1 MNPADRAVAVDFVE
15 DEFEEIGYPET
26 LPNYSPHMDDSVA
39 ARRRLGK
46 GRPADD
52 TESEKVWS
60 HEQDD
65 FKIPLIRPVTGGR
78 PVQSI
83 LPPPTTLRE
92 FISQNMSSVPPLVYT
107 LLACYTRFHR
117 IGLSPTV
124 VWDEAH
130 FGKFASHYL
139 KREFY
144 FDVHPPL
151 GKMLV
156 GLAGLLSGYN
166 GGFDFKS
173 GAEYPPEVPYV
184 AMRVMLAT
192 FGVGMVPLGWFTAVE
207 LGMTQWAA
215 HLVTLMVLF
224 DVGWLC
230 ISRFILL
237 DSMLLFFTFL
247 AVFCLS
253 KFHNQQPWPFSFDW
267 WAWLAFTGIS
277 IGLVTSV
284 KMVGLFVTALV
295 GLYTVEDLWDKFGDL
310 RLTAK
315 EQAKHWAARVLCLI
329 ILPILVFMATFK
341 IHFMILNHSGP
352 GDAQMSSLFQANLHG
367 NEFHNNPL
375 EITFGSKVT
384 IKNMA
389 WGGGLL
395 HSHVQTYPTGSNQQ
409 QVTCYHYRDENNE
422 FWFWP
427 GWDQKDTVFNPKYG
441 SHDPKDEPLKFLKHG
456 DAVRLV
462 HVPTTRN
469 IHSHPIP
476 APVTKANWE
485 VSGYGNA
492 TVGDMQDHWIIE
504 VLGDVVRG
512 NINRYLDEKSTEVD
526 SRARIHALTTRLRFR
541 HQALGCYLSAGRTS
555 LPQWGFKQ
563 IEVTCAKD
571 DENAGK
577 HAEGTIWNVE
587 SHWNDRLPP
596 AARSL
601 SRSPFL
607 TDFIHLNIAMMV
619 SNNAL
624 IPDPDKED
632 LLASKPW
639 EWPFLSVGLRM
650 CGWGDQQIKY
660 YLMGNPIIWWGGAV
674 SLAVTAFVALGL
686 VIRRQRYG
694 GGKGSR
700 KPVPGSHNGEKNGSA
715 MISRPGDG
723 LTPREWAQFWHVT
736 RIAGGGWLLHYVPF
750 LIMGRVTYIHHYLP
764 TLYFAV
770 LMFAHLLDYFVFQV
784 PSSPST
790 DASTV
795 PSSNFS
801 LSDVNSVPKM
811 IRVFRSLPRMTR
823 IKLYVFTVTSTAI
836 VGTFWWFRA
845 VAWGIEGPVKDTWGL
860 HWRDNWNI
868 YQ

>member
-1 MNPADRAVAVDFVE
+1 MNPAGRAVAVDFVE

-26 LPNYSPHMDDSVA
+26 LPTYSPHMDESAA

-46 GRPADD
+46 GRPDGA
-52 TESEKVWS
+52 EEKVWFDD
-60 HEQDD
+60 EDD
-65 FKIPLIRPVTGGR
+65 FKAPSVRTFSGGR
-78 PVQSI
+78 PAQLA

-92 FISQNMSSVPPLVYT
+92 FLSQNMPSIPPLVYT

-173 GAEYPPEVPYV
+173 GVDYPPEVPYV

-192 FGVGMVPLGWFTAVE
+192 FGVGMVPLGWFTAIE

-215 HLVTLMVLF
+215 HLVALMVLF

-253 KFHNQQPWPFSFDW
+253 KFHNQQAHPFDFDW
-267 WAWLAFTGIS
+267 WAWLAMTGIS

-295 GLYTVEDLWDKFGDL
+295 GFYTLEDLWNKFGDL
-310 RLTAK
+310 RLSTK
-315 EQAKHWAARVLCLI
+315 EQAKHWGARILCLI

-367 NEFHNNPL
+367 NDFHNNPL
-375 EITFGSKVT
+375 EIAIGSKVT

-389 WGGGLL
+389 FGGGLL

-409 QVTCYHYRDENNE
+409 QVTCYHYKDENNE

-427 GWDQKDTVFNPKYG
+427 AWDQKDTVWDPKYG
-441 SHDPKDEPLKFLKHG
+441 SHDPSDEELRFLKHH
-456 DAVRLV
+456 DVVRLV

-476 APVTKANWE
+476 APITKANWE
-485 VSGYGNA
+485 VSAYGNA
-492 TVGDMQDHWIIE
+492 TIGDVQDNWVVE

-512 NINRYLDEKSTEVD
+512 DVNRYLDPKSSTVD

-541 HQALGCYLSAGRTS
+541 HQVLGCYLSAGRTS

-563 IEVTCAKD
+563 IEVTCAK
-571 DENAGK
+571 EEEGSK
-577 HAEGTIWNVE
+577 PAEGSIWNVE
-587 SHWNDRLPP
+587 SHWNTRLPP

-601 SRSPFL
+601 SRSPFI
-607 TDFIHLNIAMMV
+607 TDFIHLNIAMMT

-660 YLMGNPIIWWGGAV
+660 YLMGNPIIWWGGSI
-674 SLAVTAFVALGL
+674 SLIVATFVALGL
-686 VIRRQRYG
+686 VVRRQRYG
-694 GGKGSR
+694 GGKGAR
-700 KPVPGSHNGEKNGSA
+700 KPAPNSLNGDSGKNGA
-715 MISRPGDG
+715 ALVARPGDG
-723 LTPREWAQFWHVT
+723 LTQREWAQFWHVT
-736 RIAGGGWLLHYVPF
+736 KIAGGGWVLHYLPF

-784 PSSPST
+784 PSTPS
-790 DASTV
+790 ANPHTV
-795 PSSNFS
+795 PTSGVS
-801 LSDVNSVPKM
+801 LSDINSIPKM
-811 IRVFRSLPRMTR
+811 IRTFRALPRMTR
-823 IKLYVFTVTSTAI
+823 IKLYVFSLTTSAI

-845 VAWGIEGPVKDTWGL
+845 VAWGMEGPVRNTWGL
-860 HWRDNWNI
+860 AWRENWNI
-868 YQ
+868 YH

>member
-1 MNPADRAVAVDFVE
+1 MNPVGRAVAIDFGE
-15 DEFEEIGYPET
+15 DEFEEIGYPDT
-26 LPNYSPHMDDSVA
+26 LPTYSSHMDDSAA

-46 GRPADD
+46 GRP
-52 TESEKVWS
+52 EEEEEKVWQ
-60 HEQDD
+60 EDD
-65 FKIPLIRPVTGGR
+65 DNFKAPVIRSVSGGR
-78 PVQSI
+78 PAQPV

-92 FISQNMSSVPPLVYT
+92 FLSQNMPSVPPLVYT
-107 LLACYTRFHR
+107 LLACYTRFHK
-117 IGLSPTV
+117 IGLSGIV

-173 GAEYPPEVPYV
+173 GVDYPPEVPYV

-192 FGVGMVPLGWFTAVE
+192 FGVGMVPLGWFTALE

-215 HLVTLMVLF
+215 HLVALMVLF

-237 DSMLLFFTFL
+237 DSMLLFFTLFT
-247 AVFCLS
+247 VFCLS
-253 KFHNQQPWPFSFDW
+253 KFHNQQSHPFDFDW
-267 WAWLAFTGIS
+267 WTWLAMTGIS

-295 GLYTVEDLWDKFGDL
+295 GIYTLEDLWDKFGDL
-310 RLTAK
+310 RLTVK

-329 ILPILVFMATFK
+329 ILPILVFMACFK

-352 GDAQMSSLFQANLHG
+352 GDAQMSSLFQANLRG
-367 NEFHNNPL
+367 NDFRSNPL
-375 EITFGSKVT
+375 EITIGSKVT
-384 IKNMA
+384 IKNMG
-389 WGGGLL
+389 WG
-395 HSHVQTYPTGSNQQ
+395 TYPTGSNQQ

-422 FWFWP
+422 FFLWP
-427 GWDQKDTVFNPKYG
+427 SWNDKDTVWEKYG
-441 SHDPKDEPLKFLKHG
+441 SHDPKDEELRFLKHG
-456 DAVRLV
+456 DVIRLV
-462 HVPTTRN
+462 HAPTTRN

-485 VSGYGNA
+485 VSAYGNA
-492 TVGDMQDHWIIE
+492 TIGDIQDHWVVE
-504 VLGDVVRG
+504 VLSDVVRG
-512 NINRYLDEKSTEVD
+512 DVNRYLDPKSPSVD

-541 HQALGCYLSAGRTS
+541 HQSLGCYLSATRTS
-555 LPQWGFKQ
+555 LPTWGFKQ
-563 IEVTCAKD
+563 IEVSCLKED
-571 DENAGK
+571 DVTTPT
-577 HAEGTIWNVE
+577 EGTIWNVE

-596 AARSL
+596 ADRSL

-607 TDFIHLNIAMMV
+607 TDFIHLNIAMMA

-624 IPDPDKED
+624 VPDPDKED
-632 LLASKPW
+632 LLASKPLD
-639 EWPFLSVGLRM
+639 WPFLNVGLRM
-650 CGWGDQQIKY
+650 CGWGDGNVKY
-660 YLMGNPIIWWGGAV
+660 YLMGNPVIWWGGAASLILV
-674 SLAVTAFVALGL
+674 SFVALGL

-694 GGKGSR
+694 GGRGTR
-700 KPVPGSHNGEKNGSA
+700 KPAPGAHNGEYTKNVSG

-736 RIAGGGWLLHYVPF
+736 RIAGGGWALHFLPF

-770 LMFAHLLDYFVFQV
+770 LMFAHLLDYFVFQAPST
-784 PSSPST
+784 PSSTSL
-790 DASTV
+790 STV
-795 PSSNFS
+795 PTSNIS
-801 LSDVNSVPKM
+801 LSDVNSIPKI
-811 IRVFRSLPRMTR
+811 IRTFRALPRMTR
-823 IKLYVFTVTSTAI
+823 IKLYVFITTASAI

-845 VAWGIEGPVKDTWGL
+845 VAWGIEGPVTETWGL
-860 HWRDNWNI
+860 GWRESWNI
-868 YQ
+868 YH